1 MTKTGEAARP
11 PIALDEPESGV
22 ELLQRYQRPIGI
34 AAIVLAVAAGG
45 VWMAKRSGEIKEQ
58 RASQAVAAA
67 EGAYNE
73 GGPAAAQP
81 ELAKVIVR
89 YAGTNAGTTA
99 AMLSAQWH
107 YEIEQADSGLA
118 VIATVMSKAPR
129 HLRPGLLALQATGKS
144 IKGDHTGAATD
155 FRAAASAAR
164 FPADKDGYQMEAA
177 RSLMS
182 AGDAAG
188 AATIYAEIAAREDS
202 PFAGEARLRLGEAK
216 AKA

>member
-11 PIALDEPESGV
+11 PIVLDDEQSGL

-34 AAIVLAVAAGG
+34 VAIVVAVAAGG
-45 VWMAKRSGEIKEQ
+45 YWMAKRSGQIKEQ
-58 RASQAVAAA
+58 RASEAVAAA
-67 EGAYNE
+67 EAAYNT

-81 ELAKVIVR
+81 ELARVIAR

-107 YEIEQADSGLA
+107 YEVEHADSGLA
-118 VIATVMSKAPR
+118 VIATVLSKSPR

-144 IKGDHTGAATD
+144 IKGDHSGAAAD
-155 FRAAASAAR
+155 FQAAAAAAR
-164 FPADKDGYQMEAA
+164 FPADKDGYRMESA
-177 RSLMS
+177 RALMT

-188 AATIYAEIAAREDS
+188 AAAIYAEIAGREDS

-216 AKA
+216 TKA